1 MVMLNEIVSACCGYC
16 LELVVRETVPEMP
29 AGSTKGIEENV
40 IWIIHTVHPEYR
52 LEAALVETGVVGDQ
66 RQALDKRLDFLP
78 DIWKHL
84 CRISIVRTQSMYS
97 PAEPLVVFRLWMDQT
112 VEPIG
117 NLASAYGHDADA
129 AHA

>member
-1 MVMLNEIVSACCGYC
+1 MVMLNEIVSACCGYG

-40 IWIIHTVHPEYR
+40 VWIIHPVYPEYR

-66 RQALDKRLDFLP
+66 RQALDKRLDPFP
-78 DIWKHL
+78 DIREHI

-117 NLASAYGHDADA
+117 NLASAYGHDTDA

>member
-1 MVMLNEIVSACCGYC
+1 M
-16 LELVVRETVPEMP
+16 
-29 AGSTKGIEENV
+29 
-40 IWIIHTVHPEYR
+40 
-52 LEAALVETGVVGDQ
+52 
-66 RQALDKRLDFLP
+66 DKRLDFLP

-117 NLASAYGHDADA
+117 NLASAYGHDTDA